1 MNEKRGYTIK
11 VDRLESLKGLLGL
24 PKLIIDPNK
33 KHVIGTKICHA
44 PYWYSG
50 FFSRTPPLLKVITV
64 VTAITLRGITL
75 HVVRVWEPLEDFAS
89 TKVLKKGIHVTM

>member
-44 PYWYSG
+44 PY
-50 FFSRTPPLLKVITV
+50 
-64 VTAITLRGITL
+64 
-75 HVVRVWEPLEDFAS
+75 
-89 TKVLKKGIHVTM
+89 